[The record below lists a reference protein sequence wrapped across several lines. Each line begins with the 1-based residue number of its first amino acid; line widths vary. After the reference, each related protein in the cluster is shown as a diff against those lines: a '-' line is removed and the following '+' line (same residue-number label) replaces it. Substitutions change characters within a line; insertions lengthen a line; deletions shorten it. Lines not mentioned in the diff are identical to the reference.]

1 MHDTLSI
8 GSLQKKQSGDLVAL
22 DAASLA
28 FYAGRMGMIQD
39 AATRR
44 AFLHAAGVAVAGL
57 SGASKAEARSTETAA
72 TEQAQIT
79 FDVRA
84 YGAKGDGRSIDS
96 PAINRAIDAAAG
108 AGGGT
113 VVFPA
118 GNYLCYSIHLKS
130 KVALSL
136 GMGCTVVAADPPSQN
151 QEGFDLAESNQP
163 WEAYQDFGHNHWHNS
178 LIWGEN
184 LEDLAIEGPGLIWGK
199 GLSRGEGAGPVAEN
213 PGVANKAIALK
224 NCRNVLLRDFSILH
238 GGHFGVLAT
247 GVSNLT
253 VDNLKID
260 TQRDGIDVDCCRNV
274 RISNCTINSPWDD
287 AICLKSSYALGY
299 ACDTEMVTISDC
311 MVSGSYLEGA
321 VLDASFKRFPATS
334 DVDRNGRIKF
344 GTESNGGFKNITISN
359 CVFDGCFGVTIVSV
373 DGAQIEDVTISN
385 ITMRG
390 TVASP
395 IFLRLGSR
403 MRGPAGV
410 PVGSVKRVNISNIV
424 SSSES
429 SKICSMIVGIP
440 DHPIED
446 VKISNVLIQHPGG
459 GTKKDAALELAE
471 KEKEYPEPTMFGT
484 TPANAFYIRH
494 AKGIEISDFK
504 ILARDQ
510 EQRPCFIVEDADG
523 VEFSNIKFPEGQQGP
538 RFVLVD
544 VKNFSVQR
552 TRSVPDTEIAEAK
565 RREI

>member
-1 MHDTLSI
+1 MS
-8 GSLQKKQSGDLVAL
+8 QNEN
-22 DAASLA
+22 
-28 FYAGRMGMIQD
+28 
-39 AATRR
+39 TRR
-44 AFLHAAGVAVAGL
+44 GFLQAAGVAVAGL
-57 SGASKAEARSTETAA
+57 SGASKVGSRLAETATA
-72 TEQAQIT
+72 AQLQPV
-79 FDVRA
+79 FDVRE
-84 YGAKGDGRSIDS
+84 YGAKGDGKSVDS
-96 PAINRAIDAAAG
+96 PAINHAIEAAAS

-113 VVFPA
+113 VFFPA
-118 GNYLCYSIHLKS
+118 GTYLSYSIHLKS
-130 KVALSL
+130 KVALAL
-136 GMGCTVVAADPPSQN
+136 GMGCTILAADPPSQN
-151 QEGFDLAESNQP
+151 KAEGYDLAEANQP
-163 WEAYQDFGHNHWHNS
+163 WEPYQDYGHNHWHNS

-184 LEDLAIEGPGLIWGK
+184 LEDLAVQGPGLIWGK
-199 GLSRGEGAGPVAEN
+199 GLSRGEGPGPVAEVA
-213 PGVANKAIALK
+213 GVANKAIALK

-238 GGHFGVLAT
+238 GGHFGILAT

-253 VDNLKID
+253 IDNLKID

-287 AICLKSSYALGY
+287 AICLKSSFALGY

-321 VLDASFKRFPATS
+321 VLDASFKRFPSSS

-359 CVFDGCFGVTIVSV
+359 CVFDGCFGVAILSV

-410 PVGSVKRVNISNIV
+410 PVGYIRRVNISNVV
-424 SSSES
+424 SSSGVS
-429 SKICSMIVGIP
+429 QVCSMIAGIP
-440 DHPIED
+440 GHPVED
-446 VKISNVLIQHPGG
+446 VKISNILIQHPGG
-459 GTKKDAALELAE
+459 GTRKDAALQLPE

-484 TPANAFYIRH
+484 TPAHAFFIRH
-494 AKGIEISDFK
+494 AKRIEIGDFK
-504 ILARDQ
+504 ILTQ
-510 EQRPCFIVEDADG
+510 NKEERPCFIVEDADG
-523 VEFSNIKFPEGQQGP
+523 VEFSNIKFPEGQQTP

-552 TRSVPDTEIAEAK
+552 TGSVPDTEIKEAK
-565 RREI
+565 HQEI